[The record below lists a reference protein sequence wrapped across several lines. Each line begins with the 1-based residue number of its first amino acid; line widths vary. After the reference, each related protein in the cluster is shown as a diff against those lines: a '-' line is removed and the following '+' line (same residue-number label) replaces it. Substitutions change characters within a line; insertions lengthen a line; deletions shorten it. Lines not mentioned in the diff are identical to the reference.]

1 MGSARPAAIVSA
13 IGIYRAFFEL
23 VLLRIPAET
32 AHALAEAAMRALAR
46 LPGYLRLSDRLL
58 GPRDDS
64 LRVRVGDL
72 AFRSPLGV
80 AAGVDKSAK
89 WFEPLTALGFG
100 FVEVGTV
107 TAHAQEG
114 NTEHERV
121 VSRLPRDRALLN
133 AMGFPNDGAR
143 AVAGRLARR
152 RTRQAIGVN
161 IGKTRSV
168 DIEQAVADYRESAR
182 ALAPVADYLVL
193 NVSSPNTPG
202 LTRLQGPERLAALVQ
217 GVREELGRQGLEQL
231 PLMVKLSP
239 DLADAEIEQ
248 IADMALGLGLAGIVA
263 VNTTSDHGAATNSGR
278 ELEAQE
284 HGGGLSGPPLRDRA
298 VEVLRL
304 LRARTG
310 GRIALVSVGGIE
322 TPEDAWR
329 RILAGAT
336 LLQAYTGFV
345 YGGPL
350 WARRMNRGIA
360 RRLRDSE
367 WSSLEEALGSDS
379 GANAQ
384 LKVEVNL
391 GKKGSLSLARP

>member
-1 MGSARPAAIVSA
+1 MSA
-13 IGIYRAFFEL
+13 IGIYRAFFTL
-23 VLLRIPAET
+23 VLRRIPAE
-32 AHALAEAAMRALAR
+32 AVHALAEATMRALAR
-46 LPGYLRLSDRLL
+46 LPGFLALTSRLL
-58 GPRDDS
+58 GPRDEA

-80 AAGVDKSAK
+80 AAGMDKSAK
-89 WFEPLTALGFG
+89 WFDPLTALGFG

-107 TAHAQEG
+107 TAHPQEG
-114 NTEHERV
+114 NAERRR

-143 AVAGRLARR
+143 AVAARLARR
-152 RTRQAIGVN
+152 RTAEVVGVN

-168 DIEQAVADYRESAR
+168 ELEHAVADYRESAR
-182 ALAPVADYLVL
+182 LLAPVADYLVL

-202 LTRLQGPERLAALVQ
+202 LTRLQDLERLTALVE
-217 GVREELGRQGLEQL
+217 GVREELGRQGLERL

-239 DLADAEIEQ
+239 DLADAEIER

-263 VNTTSDHGAATNSGR
+263 VNTTTDYRTATSSGR
-278 ELEAQE
+278 ELEAQR

-298 VEVLRL
+298 VEVLRI

-322 TPEDAWR
+322 TPEDAWQ

-345 YGGPL
+345 YEGPL
-350 WARRMNRGIA
+350 WAHRMNRGIA
-360 RRLRDSE
+360 RRLRESG
-367 WSSLEEALGSDS
+367 WSTLEEAVGRESK
-379 GANAQ
+379 A
-384 LKVEVNL
+384 KPRPEVEMNFA
-391 GKKGSLSLARP
+391 KKGPLSLAPR

>member
-1 MGSARPAAIVSA
+1 M
-13 IGIYRAFFEL
+13 

-32 AHALAEAAMRALAR
+32 AHALAETALRALAR

-58 GPRDDS
+58 GPRDEA

-89 WFEPLTALGFG
+89 WFDPLTALGFG

-168 DIEQAVADYRESAR
+168 EIEHAVADYRESAR

-202 LTRLQGPERLAALVQ
+202 LTRLQGPERLTALVQ
-217 GVREELGRQGLEQL
+217 GVREELSRQGLEQL

-239 DLADAEIEQ
+239 DLADAEIER

-263 VNTTSDHGAATNSGR
+263 VNTTTDYGTATNSGR

-284 HGGGLSGPPLRDRA
+284 HGGGLSGPPLRERA

-336 LLQAYTGFV
+336 LLQAYTGLV

-384 LKVEVNL
+384 LEVEVNL
-391 GKKGSLSLARP
+391 GKKGSVSLARP